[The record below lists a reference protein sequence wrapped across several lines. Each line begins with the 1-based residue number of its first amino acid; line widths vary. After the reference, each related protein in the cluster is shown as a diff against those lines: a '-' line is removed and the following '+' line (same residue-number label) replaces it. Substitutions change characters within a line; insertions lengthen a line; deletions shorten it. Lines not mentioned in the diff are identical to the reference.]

1 MNYTNCPLC
10 KTDIIKSSRYP
21 KRLCCECSEKTYTE
35 KDEKIDFY
43 NDGLEGGF
51 YSLLNNVKG
60 EIHECYVNNIKCY
73 ADEGR
78 FGGII
83 INYKP

>member
-1 MNYTNCPLC
+1 MNSTKCPLC
-10 KTDIIKSSRYP
+10 KTEILKSSRYP
-21 KRLCCECSEKTYTE
+21 KRLCCECSDKTYTA

-43 NDGLEGGF
+43 NEGITGGF
-51 YSLLNNVKG
+51 YSLVNNVKG

-73 ADEGR
+73 AEEGR

-83 INYKP
+83 IQTI